1 MSVTLRGRNG
11 SVTIVHDLS
20 VLDDIMKAD
29 RKFYA
34 ECDAFHAKM
43 MALGVKAYRCND
55 GWVNREHQIVTFHPD
70 DRTPGYYWGNRQL
83 KSGDKIFLKGIDNG
97 GQFAYID
104 YMMEITSFCV
114 RYHYILS
121 EEIMD
126 AQGNISNPELQ
137 SSKKCPRRRL
147 MFFRNIVKRLVKHIK
162 TKVLI

>member
-1 MSVTLRGRNG
+1 MSVILRGRNG

-20 VLDDIMKAD
+20 VLDDILRAD

-43 MALGVKAYRCND
+43 MELGVKAYRCND

-83 KSGDKIFLKGIDNG
+83 KCGDKIFLGDAGDG
-97 GQFAYID
+97 GVFAYID
-104 YMMEITSFCV
+104 YIVEITSYCV
-114 RYHYILS
+114 RYHYVLS
-121 EEIMD
+121 DKIMD
-126 AQGNISNPELQ
+126 AQGNILNPALQ
-137 SSKKCPRRRL
+137 SSKKCLRRRL
-147 MFFRNIVKRLVKHIK
+147 MFFRNIVKRLFKRIK